1 MGRLERWCWWC
12 CCSYRLVVGELERSR
27 LGWMRGLA
35 WCARR
40 KFETRGFDLGHG
52 LGQLETG
59 TLHKRGR
66 LETYTF
72 ADLRVLRN
80 LAPRIRPLHK
90 LNPARSSPISHLILA
105 PCELRS
111 TCIWSYHVSYP
122 TDHRLSALT
131 RRRWRSQRDAFTL
144 IRHRLQRP
152 RSRSTSLLDVKSN
165 SLRTHHIP
173 SARSLHLQS
182 TCFHP
187 DESPSLGISSSPE
200 RV

>member
-1 MGRLERWCWWC
+1 
-12 CCSYRLVVGELERSR
+12 
-27 LGWMRGLA
+27 MRGLA